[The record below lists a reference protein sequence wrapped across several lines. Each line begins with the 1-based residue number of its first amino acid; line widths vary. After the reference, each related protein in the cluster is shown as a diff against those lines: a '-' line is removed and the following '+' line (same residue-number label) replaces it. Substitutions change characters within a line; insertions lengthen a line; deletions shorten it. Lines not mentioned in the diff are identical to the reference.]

1 MRISL
6 APVIAGIVLAAVLGV
21 GRTYTQGLP
30 ATSQGQATPEGQ
42 TVFELTAEQ
51 LDQLLAP
58 IALFPDDL
66 LSDILMAAT
75 YPLEVVEA
83 ARWFQD
89 PHNALLSGDQLLE
102 SVRKVYEGLQ
112 SLRSMRRMEASRR
125 NASALSV
132 RFSKSLAR
140 RRQRLSQA
148 RVRSTTHRIG
158 STSNPLALSDR
169 FTISTASSGRCLA
182 TAWANCGPW

>member
-1 MRISL
+1 MERTEVLDMMSGLKLYGMRSAYDETL
-6 APVIAGIVLAAVLGV
+6 ATALKRKHEPQRFV
-21 GRTYTQGLP
+21 G
-30 ATSQGQATPEGQ
+30 
-42 TVFELTAEQ
+42 
-51 LDQLLAP
+51 
-58 IALFPDDL
+58 DL
-66 LSDILMAAT
+66 LKAEIS
-75 YPLEVVEA
+75 
-83 ARWFQD
+83 
-89 PHNALLSGDQLLE
+89 E

-169 FTISTASSGRCLA
+169 FTISTASSGRRLG